1 MASEPSKKRLLV
13 ESDFLFGLRKSD
25 RFHRSIIR
33 SLDMHRNGAI
43 KINVLSSAIMEVRT
57 VLYSRGLKLS
67 QIEDV
72 LSLMDQRLNDYK
84 VTTYVPVKITD
95 GVLAERLRTLFP
107 NLTFFDSL
115 HAAIS
120 KRLDAAM
127 LSSDP
132 IYKEIGVSSFNYNE
146 L

>member
-1 MASEPSKKRLLV
+1 
-13 ESDFLFGLRKSD
+13 
-25 RFHRSIIR
+25 
-33 SLDMHRNGAI
+33 MHRNGAI
-43 KINVLSSAIMEVRT
+43 KISVLSSAIMEVRT
-57 VLYSRGLKLS
+57 VLYSRALKLG

-72 LSLMDQRLNDYK
+72 LSLMDEGLNDYK

-107 NLTFFDSL
+107 KLTFFDSL

-120 KRLDAAM
+120 KRLDSAI